1 MKTLGTQFRAIPII
15 SLKKRNR
22 LNKAMSRDHREDGM
36 LQKMAKRS
44 NQWKKVKLI
53 LFSQN
58 KFLKNLQKMILDLRT
73 PCV

>member
-1 MKTLGTQFRAIPII
+1 
-15 SLKKRNR
+15 
-22 LNKAMSRDHREDGM
+22 MSRDHREDGM